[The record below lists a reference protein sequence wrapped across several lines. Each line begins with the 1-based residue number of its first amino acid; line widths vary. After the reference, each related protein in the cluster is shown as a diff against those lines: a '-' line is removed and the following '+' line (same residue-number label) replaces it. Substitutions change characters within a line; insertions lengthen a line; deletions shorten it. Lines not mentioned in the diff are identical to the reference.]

1 MTGAIHQEVF
11 GPGQEFPDPDA
22 QRRLAVL
29 VGLEEHRQR
38 LEKGL
43 RLIVDPHAI
52 ETWSERHHGRR
63 LAVIDN
69 FRRRPPLFILAGD
82 VGTGKTAL
90 GETIGDAVARAE
102 KIGVTLF
109 RLSLAS
115 RGTGLVGEM
124 TRLVTTAFSQVGD
137 LAAKAKAKQGKARA
151 GYILLIDE
159 ADALAQSR
167 EATQMHHE
175 DRAGVNALIRGID
188 DFSVRQLPVAVIM
201 CTNRLTAIDPAV
213 RRRAADI
220 IPFSRPTPEHRRHI
234 LESALAHAG
243 FTAADIRKLV
253 DITGDGKGRLGF
265 TFSDL
270 TQRLLP
276 NLVLDAFPDRP
287 LRFERALELA
297 TTMAPTPAFRD
308 EATH

>member
-1 MTGAIHQEVF
+1 MTTPRPDLFEPA
-11 GPGQEFPDPDA
+11 QEFPDPEA
-22 QRRLAVL
+22 QRRLARL
-29 VGLEEHRQR
+29 VGLDEHRQR

-43 RLIVDPHAI
+43 RLILDTHAV
-52 ETWSERHHGRR
+52 EKWSKRHHGKR
-63 LAVIDN
+63 LAVVDY
-69 FRRRPPLFILAGD
+69 FRHRPPFFLLAGD

-90 GETIGDAVARAE
+90 AETIGDPIARKE
-102 KIGVTLF
+102 DITVTLF

-115 RGTGLVGEM
+115 RGSGLVGDLT
-124 TRLVTTAFSQVGD
+124 TRIAAAFAQVGA
-137 LAAKAKAKQGKARA
+137 LAAKAKTKESKAGA

-175 DRAGVNALIRGID
+175 DRAGVNALIRGVD
-188 DFSVRQLPVAVIM
+188 DFAVRQLPAAIIM
-201 CTNRLTAIDPAV
+201 CTNRLVAIDPAV

-220 IPFSRPTPEHRRHI
+220 IPFHRPTPAHRKLI
-234 LESALAHAG
+234 LEAALSEAG
-243 FTAADIRKLV
+243 FTAPQIGKLIDV
-253 DITGDGKGRLGF
+253 TGEKGERPPF

-276 NLVLDAFPDRP
+276 ALVLDAYPDQA

-297 TTMAPTPAFRD
+297 AAMAPTPAFRD
-308 EATH
+308 EAGF